1 LTARSLEIIQ
11 AALVPKGCAL
21 GKLEGRGV
29 AEEEEAE
36 QEKPGPKGN
45 MEGMAV
51 GVVNF
56 EEACEVE

>member
-1 LTARSLEIIQ
+1 LTARSLEIMH
-11 AALVPKGCAL
+11 AAFVPKGWAL
-21 GKLEGRGV
+21 GKLEGRGE
-29 AEEEEAE
+29 AEEEAE

>member
-1 LTARSLEIIQ
+1 MQ
-11 AALVPKGCAL
+11 AALVPKGWAL

-29 AEEEEAE
+29 AEEEAE

-56 EEACEVE
+56 EEAWEVE